1 MNPDDLTQISVLK
14 DMDGDARARLA
25 AALERQ
31 DYSDGQTVFAE
42 GDPGDSMYFIV
53 QGRVRIEKRARTT
66 GGLTKTLTVLSAGD
80 YFGEM
85 ALFDHKPRSAS
96 AVAAGS
102 TRILRLSQHSLDQVQ
117 QESNVVVQSVLL
129 AMLRTSGDRIRRLS
143 TQLVVYDEVGR
154 AIGEASD
161 LQMLLD
167 VILQQ
172 LFSASTAD
180 WGLLLLRSQFSDRL
194 EVRVATNLQLSPAHR
209 ESVSKGEGLL
219 APILRS
225 PEPRLVAAFGE
236 ADPFKDCPRIGFET
250 ASLLVSPIALES
262 QLLGLILLGGNE
274 PNQFGPDDL
283 NLTRGV
289 ARQAGQAILN
299 ARHREEEQ
307 ARSRHSRQYV
317 KF

>member
-1 MNPDDLTQISVLK
+1 MNPEDLTQISVLK
-14 DMDGDARARLA
+14 EIDDAARVRLA
-25 AALERQ
+25 AALEEQ
-31 DYSDGQTVFAE
+31 NYADGQTVFAE
-42 GDPGDSMYFIV
+42 GDPGDSMYFLV
-53 QGRVRIEKRARTT
+53 RGRIRIEKRARTT
-66 GGLTKTLTVLSAGD
+66 GGLTKTLTVLQEGD

-85 ALFDHKPRSAS
+85 ALFDHKPRSAA
-96 AVAAGS
+96 AVAAGNA
-102 TRILRLSQHSLDQVQ
+102 RILRLSQAAFDEIQ
-117 QESNVVVQSVLL
+117 QKSGAVVLSVLL

-154 AIGEASD
+154 AIGEAPD
-161 LQMLLD
+161 LQTLLD

-172 LFSASTAD
+172 LFSATAAD

-194 EVRVATNLQLSPAHR
+194 EVRGEANLQLSPTQR
-209 ESVSKGEGLL
+209 ESVMNGEGAL
-219 APILRS
+219 ALIQRS
-225 PEPRLVAAFGE
+225 PEPQLVAAFDE
-236 ADPFKDCPRIGFET
+236 AEPFKSCPRLGFET
-250 ASLLVSPIALES
+250 PSLLVSPIALEN

-274 PNQFGPDDL
+274 PNQFNLDAL

-289 ARQAGQAILN
+289 ARQAAQAIVN